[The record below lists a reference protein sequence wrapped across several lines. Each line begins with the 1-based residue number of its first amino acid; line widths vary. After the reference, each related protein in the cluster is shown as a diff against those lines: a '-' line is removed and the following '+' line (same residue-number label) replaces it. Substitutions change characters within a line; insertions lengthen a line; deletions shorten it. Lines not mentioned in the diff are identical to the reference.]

1 MEAAAGKNPTGSSA
15 LQLWLA
21 YPSDL
26 VEPAIEEACAA
37 LLDDA
42 ERARAARFRFARHRR
57 EYLATHALARVA
69 LSHVHPLPPHAWS
82 FSVNQYGKPSPIPE
96 CGLRFNQ
103 SNSME
108 LAVCLIAR
116 SIARPAACPV
126 AGIAANPGTADAKA
140 GPAAGVE
147 IGVDVESFA
156 RAEQIV
162 PLASRVFSAAERAQL
177 DALPAA
183 ERPDRALSLWT
194 LKEAYI
200 KARGMGLSL
209 PLQGI
214 SFLFDGPQAMRFEV
228 EPGVDDDPGRWRFC
242 RFDHAGHRIALA
254 VDANAAPS
262 PEIAPEIAATGNL
275 EIFEV
280 RPPLGPPTRL
290 ALGTPAWLPISA
302 NSGSVRE
309 A

>member
-1 MEAAAGKNPTGSSA
+1 METAAGNNPTCSLA

-21 YPSDL
+21 YPGDL
-26 VEPAIEEACAA
+26 EEPAIEEACAA
-37 LLDDA
+37 ILNDA
-42 ERARAARFRFARHRR
+42 ERVRAARFRFDRHRR

-69 LSHVHPLPPHAWS
+69 LSHAHTLPPQAWS

-103 SNSME
+103 SNSVE
-108 LAVCLIAR
+108 LAVCLVACPVAR
-116 SIARPAACPV
+116 PVARPAARSV
-126 AGIAANPGTADAKA
+126 ASPGTAAA
-140 GPAAGVE
+140 EEGPEVSVDV
-147 IGVDVESFA
+147 GVDLESLA
-156 RAEQIV
+156 RAEEIV
-162 PLASRVFSAAERAQL
+162 RLAPRVFSAAERAQL

-209 PLQGI
+209 PLDGI
-214 SFLFDGPQAMRFEV
+214 SFLFDGPAAMRFEI
-228 EPGVDDDPGRWRFC
+228 EPGVDDNPGRWRFC

-254 VDANAAPS
+254 VEAAAVPN
-262 PEIAPEIAATGNL
+262 PEIAVGNV
-275 EIFEV
+275 EIFEA
-280 RPPLGPPTRL
+280 RPPLGPPARL
-290 ALGTPAWLPISA
+290 AWGSPAWFPVSA
-302 NSGSVRE
+302 SADGARK

>member
-1 MEAAAGKNPTGSSA
+1 MEAAAGQNSKGSST

-21 YPSDL
+21 YPGDL
-26 VEPAIEEACAA
+26 AEAAAEEACAA

-69 LSHVHPLPPHAWS
+69 LSYAHVLPPHAWS

-103 SNSME
+103 SNSVE

-116 SIARPAACPV
+116 P
-126 AGIAANPGTADAKA
+126 DA
-140 GPAAGVE
+140 AAGEVGAE
-147 IGVDVESFA
+147 VGVDVESFA
-156 RAEQIV
+156 RGEGIV
-162 PLASRVFSAAERAQL
+162 PLAARVFSAAERAQL
-177 DALPAA
+177 DALPAT

-209 PLQGI
+209 PLDGI
-214 SFLFDGPQAMRFEV
+214 SFLFEGPEAMHFEV

-254 VDANAAPS
+254 VEANAAPS
-262 PEIAPEIAATGNL
+262 PEIAPEI
-275 EIFEV
+275 FEV
-280 RPPLGPPTRL
+280 RPPPGSPTRL
-290 ALGTPAWLPISA
+290 ALGSPAWFPVSA
-302 NSGSVRE
+302 TADTARE